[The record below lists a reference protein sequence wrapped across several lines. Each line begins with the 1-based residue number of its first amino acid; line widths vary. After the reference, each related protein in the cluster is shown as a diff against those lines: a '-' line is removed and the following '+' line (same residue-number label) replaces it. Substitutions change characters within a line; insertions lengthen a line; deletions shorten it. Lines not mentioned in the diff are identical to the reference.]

1 MQKKVGNSWLVKEVF
16 IASLPYILFVCGL
29 TIVVESRGIFVSENK
44 ALQELEVQGYSD
56 IKITDSDWF
65 FVSLRGGATDDA
77 ARFEAEAI
85 NPIGKKVKVSV
96 YCGWPLKGA
105 TIRSK

>member
-1 MQKKVGNSWLVKEVF
+1 MDKNDFRWAIGT
-16 IASLPYILFVCGL
+16 FVL
-29 TIVVESRGIFVSENK
+29 AIVITFTFESRGIFVSERK
-44 ALQELEVQGYSD
+44 AIKELDVQGYSE
-56 IKITDSDWF
+56 IKIIDHDWF
-65 FVSLRGGATDDA
+65 FVNLRGGASDDA

-85 NPIGKKVKVSV
+85 NPAGKKVNVNV